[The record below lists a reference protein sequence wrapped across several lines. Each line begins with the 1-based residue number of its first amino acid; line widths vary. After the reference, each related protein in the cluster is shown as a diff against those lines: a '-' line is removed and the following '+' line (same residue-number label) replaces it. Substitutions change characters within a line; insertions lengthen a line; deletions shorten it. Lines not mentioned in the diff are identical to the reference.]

1 MSTKKL
7 GTNKKSSRKT
17 VKPTDDLNSLL
28 DQKAALEQKI
38 KEAEERAR
46 NEIKVGDYLI
56 ITSFCF

>member
-38 KEAEERAR
+38 KEAEELAGYMTQ
-46 NEIKVGDYLI
+46 NLLI
-56 ITSFCF
+56 